1 MKRNRIKEFIYNLKI
16 KLKMSKQVKVGD
28 IILVTGNEGSANYTI
43 GEKYR
48 VKTVKGKVLTAETLD
63 GGWQG
68 NWLQEYDAKVVG
80 ITREDYQKEI
90 AEHQAQIDEAKAVIA
105 WMDEAGVTEYDENE
119 FKVWQ
124 ALTTIENGS
133 MSKLDKVKAIAGLLK

>member
-1 MKRNRIKEFIYNLKI
+1 MKRNRIKQFIYNLKI
-16 KLKMSKQVKVGD
+16 KLKMSRTPKVGD
-28 IILVTGNEGSANYTI
+28 IIVVTGDEGSANYTI

-48 VKTVKGKVLTAETLD
+48 VKTIKGKVLTAETLD
-63 GGWQG
+63 GSWQG
-68 NWLQEYDAKVVG
+68 NWLQQHDAKVVG

-133 MSKLDKVKAIAGLLK
+133 MGKLDKVKAIAALLK

>member
-48 VKTVKGKVLTAETLD
+48 VKTVKDKILIAETLD
-63 GGWQG
+63 GLWQG
-68 NWLQEYDAKVVG
+68 NWLQQHDAKVVG